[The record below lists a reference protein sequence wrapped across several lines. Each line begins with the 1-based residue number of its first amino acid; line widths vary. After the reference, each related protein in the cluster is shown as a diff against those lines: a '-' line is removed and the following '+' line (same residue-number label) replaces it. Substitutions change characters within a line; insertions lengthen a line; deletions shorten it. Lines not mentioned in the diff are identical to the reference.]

1 VTTAVEDTTRTEPQT
16 PAPSTPDTKKAD
28 TALRELRAPVVWL
41 TRLGIVLAA
50 LGALTTLVPFVGIA
64 ELGRALLAPGP
75 VDGDQVWS
83 IAAIIAIALVVGWAA
98 NGAGLSV
105 THIADHRLQAML
117 RRRIVRR
124 LGRVPLGWYSDT
136 NSGLVRKAAQDDIDD
151 LHHLVAHHDV
161 EMTGAVVL
169 PLGGIAYLWWL
180 DWRLALLAI
189 ATLPVYLVAY
199 GSMMRGFV
207 QKMVEMDAGVARVSA
222 AIVEFVHGIT
232 VVKVFGQ
239 ANRAHRTYDDAVGAF
254 GEKYAGWVR
263 PMLKLEAFT
272 SMALSAPVVA
282 LVSLAGGIWFV
293 AEGWVTPIEALAE
306 VLVAMIIPSTLLVL
320 NQGITAQR
328 RATAAASRIVALL
341 DTPRLPV
348 PDEPLEPSGHDVEFD
363 DVSFAYEGTDTVVS
377 GISLHCRPGTV
388 TALVGSSGAGKSTL
402 AKLVPRFYDVT
413 SGAVRVGGVDVRR
426 IAPEVLYRKVG
437 FVLQDVQLLHGTV
450 AENLR
455 LGRPG
460 ATDDEVVAA
469 ATAARIHDRVLALPR
484 GYDSVV
490 GEDAIFS
497 GGEAQRVSIAR
508 ALLADTPILVL
519 DEATAYADPESEA
532 QIQDALSVLARG
544 RTVLVIA
551 HRLATI
557 AGVDRIVV
565 LDGGVVV
572 EQGTQ
577 DELLAVNGRYARM
590 WDAYTNADGST
601 R

>member
-1 VTTAVEDTTRTEPQT
+1 VSTVTEESAPAEAETQQKSTMDPKTAG
-16 PAPSTPDTKKAD
+16 A
-28 TALRELRAPVVWL
+28 ALRALRRPVASL
-41 TRLGIVLAA
+41 TRLGVVLSA
-50 LGALTTLVPFVGIA
+50 LGTLATLVPFVGIA
-64 ELGRALLAPGP
+64 ELGRVLLEPGP
-75 VDGDQVWS
+75 VDGAEVWP
-83 IAAIIAIALVVGWAA
+83 IAGVVALALVLGWAA
-98 NGAGLSV
+98 NGAALSV
-105 THIADHRLQAML
+105 THAADHRLQASL
-117 RRRIVRR
+117 RRRIVHR

-151 LHHLVAHHDV
+151 LHHLIAHHDV
-161 EMTGAVVL
+161 EMTGAIVL
-169 PLGGIAYLWWL
+169 PLGGVAYLCWL

-189 ATLPVYLVAY
+189 VTLPVYLVAY

-207 QKMVEMDAGVARVSA
+207 RKMVELDAGVARVSA
-222 AIVEFVHGIT
+222 AIVEFVYGIT

-239 ANRAHRTYDDAVGAF
+239 AKRAHRAYDDAVGEF
-254 GEKYAGWVR
+254 GDKYAGWVR
-263 PMLKLEAFT
+263 PMLKLEALT

-306 VLVAMIIPSTLLVL
+306 VLVAMVIPTTLLVL
-320 NQGITAQR
+320 NQGITAQHK
-328 RATAAASRIVALL
+328 ATAAASRIVALL
-341 DTPRLPV
+341 DVPPLPIPEQPR
-348 PDEPLEPSGHDVEFD
+348 EPAGHDVEFD

-377 GISLHCRPGTV
+377 GISLHCLPGTV
-388 TALVGSSGAGKSTL
+388 TALVGGSGAGKSTL

-413 SGAVRVGGVDVRR
+413 SGAVRVGGVDVRH

-437 FVLQDVQLLHGTV
+437 FVLQDVRLLHGTV

-455 LGRPG
+455 LGRPD
-460 ATDDEVVAA
+460 TTEDEMIAA

-484 GYDSVV
+484 GYDSVI
-490 GEDAIFS
+490 GDDAIFS
-497 GGEAQRVSIAR
+497 GGEAQRISIAR
-508 ALLADTPILVL
+508 ALLADTSILVL

-557 AGVDRIVV
+557 AGVDKIVV

-577 DELLAVNGRYARM
+577 EELIAADGRYARM
-590 WDAYTNADGST
+590 WDAYTEGST

>member
-1 VTTAVEDTTRTEPQT
+1 M
-16 PAPSTPDTKKAD
+16 S
-28 TALRELRAPVVWL
+28 ALRELRAPVAGL
-41 TRLGIVLAA
+41 TRLGVVLAA
-50 LGALTTLVPFVGIA
+50 VGALTTLVPFVGIA
-64 ELGRALLAPGP
+64 ELGRVLLAPGP
-75 VDGDQVWS
+75 VDDGEVWS
-83 IAAIIAIALVVGWAA
+83 IAGIIALALVIGWAA
-98 NGAGLSV
+98 NGGGLSV
-105 THIADHRLQAML
+105 THVADHRLQAML
-117 RRRIVRR
+117 RRRIVHR

-136 NSGLVRKAAQDDIDD
+136 SSGLVRKAAQDDIDD

-169 PLGGIAYLWWL
+169 PLGGIAYLCWL
-180 DWRLALLAI
+180 DWRLALLAV

-199 GSMMRGFV
+199 GSMMRGFGR
-207 QKMVEMDAGVARVSA
+207 KMAELDAGVARVSA

-232 VVKVFGQ
+232 VIKVFGQ
-239 ANRAHRTYDDAVGAF
+239 VNRAHRAYDDAVGEF
-254 GEKYAGWVR
+254 GDKYAGWVR
-263 PMLKLEAFT
+263 PMLRLEALT
-272 SMALSAPVVA
+272 SLALSAPVVA

-293 AEGWVTPIEALAE
+293 TEGWVTPVEALAE

-328 RATAAASRIVALL
+328 KAIAAADRIAALL
-341 DTPRLPV
+341 DTPPLPV
-348 PDEPLEPSGHDVEFD
+348 PNEPLEPLGHDVEFV
-363 DVSFAYEGTDTVVS
+363 DVSFAYEGTDTVLS
-377 GISLHCRPGTV
+377 GVSLHCLPGTV
-388 TALVGSSGAGKSTL
+388 TALVGGSGAGKSTL
-402 AKLVPRFYDVT
+402 AKLVPRFYDVD
-413 SGAVRVGGVDVRR
+413 SGEVRVGGVDVRR

-437 FVLQDVQLLHGTV
+437 FVLQDVRLLHGTV

-455 LGRPG
+455 LGRPD
-460 ATDDEVVAA
+460 ATDVEVVSA
-469 ATAARIHDRVLALPR
+469 ATAARIHDRLLALPR

-490 GEDAIFS
+490 GEDAVFS
-497 GGEAQRVSIAR
+497 GGEAQRLSIAR

-532 QIQDALSVLARG
+532 RIQDALSVLARG

-551 HRLATI
+551 HRLSTI

-577 DELLAVNGRYARM
+577 DELLAANGRYARM
-590 WDAYTNADGST
+590 WDAYTDGST

>member
-1 VTTAVEDTTRTEPQT
+1 MTTATEDTTRTEPKIDK
-16 PAPSTPDTKKAD
+16 PSTADTKEAAA
-28 TALRELRAPVVWL
+28 ALRDLRRPVAGL
-41 TRLGIVLAA
+41 TRVGVVLAA

-64 ELGRALLAPGP
+64 ELGRALLTPGP
-75 VDGDQVWS
+75 VEGGEVWP
-83 IAAIIAIALVVGWAA
+83 IAGIVALALVIGWAS
-98 NGAGLSV
+98 NGAGLSL

-117 RRRIVRR
+117 RRRIVDR

-161 EMTGAVVL
+161 EMTGAIML
-169 PLGGIAYLWWL
+169 PLGGIAYLCWL

-189 ATLPVYLVAY
+189 ATLPVYVVAY

-207 QKMVEMDAGVARVSA
+207 RKMAEMDAGVARVSA
-222 AIVEFVHGIT
+222 AIAEFVHGIT

-239 ANRAHRTYDDAVGAF
+239 ANRAHRAYDDAVGEF

-263 PMLKLEAFT
+263 PMLRLEALT

-282 LVSLAGGIWFV
+282 LVSLAGGMWFV

-320 NQGITAQR
+320 NQGITALR
-328 RATAAASRIVALL
+328 KATAAAARITALL
-341 DTPRLPV
+341 GTRPLAV

-363 DVSFAYEGTDTVVS
+363 DVSFAYEGNDTVVS
-377 GISLHCRPGTV
+377 GVSLHCLPGTV

-413 SGAVRVGGVDVRR
+413 SGAVRVGGVDVRH

-437 FVLQDVQLLHGTV
+437 FVLQDVQLLHGPV
-450 AENLR
+450 MRNLC
-455 LGRPG
+455 LGRLE
-460 ATDDEVVAA
+460 ATYDEVVAA
-469 ATAARIHDRVLALPR
+469 AKAARIHDRILALPR
-484 GYDSVV
+484 GYASVI

-532 QIQDALSVLARG
+532 EIQDALSVLAQG

-551 HRLATI
+551 HRLTTI

-565 LDGGVVV
+565 LDGGAVV

-577 DELLAVNGRYARM
+577 DELLATKGRYARM
-590 WDAYTNADGST
+590 WEAYTGGST